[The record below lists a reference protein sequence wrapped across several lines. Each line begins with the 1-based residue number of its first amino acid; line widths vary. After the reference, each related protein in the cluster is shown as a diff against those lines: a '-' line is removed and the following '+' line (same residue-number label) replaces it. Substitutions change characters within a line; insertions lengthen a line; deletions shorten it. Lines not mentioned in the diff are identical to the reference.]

1 MHLKIDGRYMKQG
14 WLIVNEYLD
23 TEKFL
28 EIRKLFL
35 SGAEKKNVKL
45 TVYTNADF
53 AVDLSGAVVKS
64 RAFDEGEPEFI
75 IFYDKDITLAAALEK
90 MGYRLYNSA
99 DAISV
104 CDSKVKT
111 AERIAKYN
119 LNCRGDEAKILMPKT
134 YKVPFSYENIGIKD
148 SYSFEFLE
156 FVERDLGGTCSIGG
170 STFCNDERGGECG
183 TEDRTLACAYPI
195 VIKESNSSFGMGV
208 HLAGSREEAVKL
220 ICEYG
225 NKECIIQEYL
235 SYSSGRDYRLQMVS
249 DKCVC
254 AMMRSNENDFRANIT
269 NGGKMSEYKPTDEDL
284 SLARNVMKCLKL
296 DFAGIDIMHD
306 KSGRA
311 VFLEA
316 NSNAHFKNIYDLTGI
331 NTAEKM
337 IEYIVAKD

>member
-1 MHLKIDGRYMKQG
+1 MKQG

-75 IFYDKDITLAAALEK
+75 IFYDKDIALASALEK

-99 DAISV
+99 DAIDV

-111 AERIAKYN
+111 ATRISEYN
-119 LNCRGDEAKILMPKT
+119 LNCKDDEAKILMPKT
-134 YKVPFSYENIGIKD
+134 YKVPFTYENIGIKD
-148 SYSFEFLE
+148 SYSFDFLDY
-156 FVERDLGGTCSIGG
+156 VEKDLC
-170 STFCNDERGGECG
+170 EAGEG
-183 TEDRTLACAYPI
+183 ALSDAYPM

-331 NTAEKM
+331 NAAEKM
-337 IEYIVAKD
+337 IEYIVGKV

>member
-1 MHLKIDGRYMKQG
+1 MKQG

-64 RAFDEGEPEFI
+64 RAFDEGEPQFI
-75 IFYDKDITLAAALEK
+75 IFYDKDIALAAALEK

-99 DAISV
+99 DAIDV

-111 AERIAKYN
+111 ATRISEYN

-134 YKVPFSYENIGIKD
+134 YKVPFTYENIGIKD
-148 SYSFEFLE
+148 SYSFDFLDY
-156 FVERDLGGTCSIGG
+156 VEKDLCEAGEGTLS
-170 STFCNDERGGECG
+170 D
-183 TEDRTLACAYPI
+183 AYPM

-208 HLAGSREEAVKL
+208 HLAGSREEAIKL

-331 NTAEKM
+331 NAAEKM
-337 IEYIVAKD
+337 IEYIVGKAE

>member
-1 MHLKIDGRYMKQG
+1 MRQG

-64 RAFDEGEPEFI
+64 RAFYEGEPEFI
-75 IFYDKDITLAAALEK
+75 IFYDKDIALASALEK

-99 DAISV
+99 DAIDV

-111 AERIAKYN
+111 ATRISEYN

-134 YKVPFSYENIGIKD
+134 YKVPFTYENIGIKD
-148 SYSFEFLE
+148 SYSFDFLE
-156 FVERDLGGTCSIGG
+156 YVEKDLC
-170 STFCNDERGGECG
+170 EAGEG
-183 TEDRTLACAYPI
+183 VLSDAYPM

-331 NTAEKM
+331 NAAEKM
-337 IEYIVAKD
+337 IEYIVGKAE

>member
-1 MHLKIDGRYMKQG
+1 MHLKTDGRYMKQG

-53 AVDLSGAVVKS
+53 AVDLSDAVVNS
-64 RAFDEGEPEFI
+64 RAFDESEPQFI
-75 IFYDKDITLAAALEK
+75 IFYDKDITLARALEK

-111 AERIAKYN
+111 AERIAEYN
-119 LNCRGDEAKILMPKT
+119 LNCRGDEAKILMPRT
-134 YKVPFSYENIGIKD
+134 YKVPFTYENIGIKD
-148 SYSFEFLE
+148 SYSFYFLE
-156 FVERDLGGTCSIGG
+156 YVEKDLCEAGEGTLS
-170 STFCNDERGGECG
+170 D
-183 TEDRTLACAYPI
+183 AYPM

-331 NTAEKM
+331 NAAEKM
-337 IEYIVAKD
+337 IEYIVGKAE

>member
-1 MHLKIDGRYMKQG
+1 MHLKTDGRYMKQG

-53 AVDLSGAVVKS
+53 VVDLSGAVVKS
-64 RAFDEGEPEFI
+64 RAFYEGEPEFI
-75 IFYDKDITLAAALEK
+75 IFYDKDIALASALEK

-99 DAISV
+99 DAIDV

-111 AERIAKYN
+111 ATRISEYN

-134 YKVPFSYENIGIKD
+134 YKVPFTYENIGIKD
-148 SYSFEFLE
+148 SYSFDFLDY
-156 FVERDLGGTCSIGG
+156 VEKDLC
-170 STFCNDERGGECG
+170 EAGEG
-183 TEDRTLACAYPI
+183 ALSDAYPM

-225 NKECIIQEYL
+225 NKECIIQEYI

-284 SLARNVMKCLKL
+284 SLARSVMKCLKL

-306 KSGRA
+306 KSGRT

-331 NTAEKM
+331 NAAEKM
-337 IEYIVAKD
+337 IEYIVGKAE

>member
-75 IFYDKDITLAAALEK
+75 IFYDKDIALAAALEK

-99 DAISV
+99 DAIDV

-111 AERIAKYN
+111 ATRISEYN
-119 LNCRGDEAKILMPKT
+119 LNCRGGEAKILMPKT
-134 YKVPFSYENIGIKD
+134 YKVPFTYENIGIKD
-148 SYSFEFLE
+148 SYSFDFLDY
-156 FVERDLGGTCSIGG
+156 VEKDLCEA
-170 STFCNDERGGECG
+170 DEGALSG
-183 TEDRTLACAYPI
+183 AYPM

-235 SYSSGRDYRLQMVS
+235 SYSSGRDLRLQMVS

-331 NTAEKM
+331 NAAEKM

>member
-99 DAISV
+99 DAIDV

-111 AERIAKYN
+111 AEKIAEYN
-119 LNCRGDEAKILMPKT
+119 LNCKDDEAKILMPKT
-134 YKVPFSYENIGIKD
+134 YKVPFTYENIGIKD
-148 SYSFEFLE
+148 SYSFDFLDY
-156 FVERDLGGTCSIGG
+156 VEKDLC
-170 STFCNDERGGECG
+170 EAGEG
-183 TEDRTLACAYPI
+183 ALSGAYPM

-284 SLARNVMKCLKL
+284 TLARNVMKCLKL

-331 NTAEKM
+331 NAAEKM
-337 IEYIVAKD
+337 IEYIVVKD

>member
-1 MHLKIDGRYMKQG
+1 MHLKTDGRYMKQG

-64 RAFDEGEPEFI
+64 RAFDEGEPQFI
-75 IFYDKDITLAAALEK
+75 IFYDKDIALASALEK

-99 DAISV
+99 DAIDV

-111 AERIAKYN
+111 ATRISEYN
-119 LNCRGDEAKILMPKT
+119 LNCKDDEAKILMPKT
-134 YKVPFSYENIGIKD
+134 YKVPFTYENIGIKD
-148 SYSFEFLE
+148 SYSFDFLE
-156 FVERDLGGTCSIGG
+156 YVEKDLC
-170 STFCNDERGGECG
+170 EAGEG
-183 TEDRTLACAYPI
+183 ALSDAYPM

-331 NTAEKM
+331 NAAEKM

>member
-53 AVDLSGAVVKS
+53 VVDLSDAVVKS

-99 DAISV
+99 DAIDV

-111 AERIAKYN
+111 AEKIAEYN
-119 LNCRGDEAKILMPKT
+119 LNCKDDEAKILMPKT
-134 YKVPFSYENIGIKD
+134 YKVPFTYENIGIKD
-148 SYSFEFLE
+148 SYSFDFLDY
-156 FVERDLGGTCSIGG
+156 VEKDLCEAGK
-170 STFCNDERGGECG
+170 GELSG
-183 TEDRTLACAYPI
+183 AYPM

-331 NTAEKM
+331 NAAEKM

>member
-1 MHLKIDGRYMKQG
+1 MHLKTDGRYMKQG

-75 IFYDKDITLAAALEK
+75 IFYDKDIALASALEK

-99 DAISV
+99 DAIDV

-111 AERIAKYN
+111 AEKIAEYN
-119 LNCRGDEAKILMPKT
+119 LNCKDDEAKILMPKT
-134 YKVPFSYENIGIKD
+134 YKVPFTYENIGIKD
-148 SYSFEFLE
+148 SYSFDFLDY
-156 FVERDLGGTCSIGG
+156 VEKDLCEAGEGTLS
-170 STFCNDERGGECG
+170 D
-183 TEDRTLACAYPI
+183 AYPM

-208 HLAGSREEAVKL
+208 HLATSREEAVKL

-331 NTAEKM
+331 NAAEKM
-337 IEYIVAKD
+337 IEYIVGKAE

>member
-99 DAISV
+99 DAIDV

-111 AERIAKYN
+111 AEKIAEYN
-119 LNCRGDEAKILMPKT
+119 LNCKDDEAKILMPKT
-134 YKVPFSYENIGIKD
+134 YKVPFTYENIGIKD
-148 SYSFEFLE
+148 SYSFDFLDY
-156 FVERDLGGTCSIGG
+156 VEKDLCEAEKGALSG
-170 STFCNDERGGECG
+170 
-183 TEDRTLACAYPI
+183 AYPM

-331 NTAEKM
+331 NAAEKM

>member
-1 MHLKIDGRYMKQG
+1 MHLKTDGRYMKQG

-64 RAFDEGEPEFI
+64 RAFDEGEPQFI
-75 IFYDKDITLAAALEK
+75 IFYDKDIALAAALEK

-99 DAISV
+99 DAIDV

-111 AERIAKYN
+111 AEKIAEYN
-119 LNCRGDEAKILMPKT
+119 LNCKDDEAKILMPKT

-148 SYSFEFLE
+148 SYSFDFLE
-156 FVERDLGGTCSIGG
+156 YVEKDLCEAGKGALSG
-170 STFCNDERGGECG
+170 
-183 TEDRTLACAYPI
+183 AYPM

-235 SYSSGRDYRLQMVS
+235 SYSSGSDYRLQMVS

-284 SLARNVMKCLKL
+284 TLARNVMKCLKL

-306 KSGRA
+306 KSGRT

-331 NTAEKM
+331 NAAEKM
-337 IEYIVAKD
+337 IEYIVGKAE

>member
-1 MHLKIDGRYMKQG
+1 MHLKTDGRYMKQG

-64 RAFDEGEPEFI
+64 RAFDEGEPQFI
-75 IFYDKDITLAAALEK
+75 IFYDKDITLASALEK

-99 DAISV
+99 DAIDV

-111 AERIAKYN
+111 ATRISEYN
-119 LNCRGDEAKILMPKT
+119 LNCRGDEDKILMPKT

-148 SYSFEFLE
+148 SYSFDFIDY
-156 FVERDLGGTCSIGG
+156 VEKDLSEAEKGALS
-170 STFCNDERGGECG
+170 D
-183 TEDRTLACAYPI
+183 AYPM

-208 HLAGSREEAVKL
+208 HLAGSREEAIKL

-225 NKECIIQEYL
+225 NKECIIQEYI

-306 KSGRA
+306 KSGRT

-331 NTAEKM
+331 NAAEKM
-337 IEYIVAKD
+337 IEYIVGKV

>member
-1 MHLKIDGRYMKQG
+1 MKQG

-75 IFYDKDITLAAALEK
+75 IFYDKDIALASALEK

-99 DAISV
+99 DAIDV

-111 AERIAKYN
+111 ATRISEYN

-134 YKVPFSYENIGIKD
+134 YKVPFTYENIGIKD
-148 SYSFEFLE
+148 SYSFDFLDY
-156 FVERDLGGTCSIGG
+156 VEKDLC
-170 STFCNDERGGECG
+170 EAGEG
-183 TEDRTLACAYPI
+183 ALSGAYPM

-306 KSGRA
+306 KSGRT

-331 NTAEKM
+331 NAAEKM
-337 IEYIVAKD
+337 IEYIVGKAE

>member
-64 RAFDEGEPEFI
+64 RAFDESEPQFI

-99 DAISV
+99 DAIDV

-111 AERIAKYN
+111 AEKIAEYN
-119 LNCRGDEAKILMPKT
+119 LNCKDDEAKILMPKT
-134 YKVPFSYENIGIKD
+134 YKVPFTYENIGIKD
-148 SYSFEFLE
+148 SYSFDFLE
-156 FVERDLGGTCSIGG
+156 YVEKDLCEAGK
-170 STFCNDERGGECG
+170 GELSG
-183 TEDRTLACAYPI
+183 AYPM

-331 NTAEKM
+331 NAAEKM

>member
-1 MHLKIDGRYMKQG
+1 MHLKTDGRYMKQG

-75 IFYDKDITLAAALEK
+75 IFYDKDIALASALEK

-99 DAISV
+99 DAIDV

-111 AERIAKYN
+111 ATRISEYN
-119 LNCRGDEAKILMPKT
+119 LNCKDDEAKILMPRT

-148 SYSFEFLE
+148 SYSFDFLDY
-156 FVERDLGGTCSIGG
+156 VEKDLC
-170 STFCNDERGGECG
+170 EAGEG
-183 TEDRTLACAYPI
+183 ALSGAYPM

-331 NTAEKM
+331 NAAEKM
-337 IEYIVAKD
+337 IEYIVGKAE

>member
-1 MHLKIDGRYMKQG
+1 MHLKTDGRYMKQG

-111 AERIAKYN
+111 AEKIAEYN
-119 LNCRGDEAKILMPKT
+119 LNCKDDEAKILMPKT
-134 YKVPFSYENIGIKD
+134 YKVPFTYENIGIKD
-148 SYSFEFLE
+148 SYSFDFLE
-156 FVERDLGGTCSIGG
+156 YVEKDLC
-170 STFCNDERGGECG
+170 EAGEG
-183 TEDRTLACAYPI
+183 ALSDAYPMI
-195 VIKESNSSFGMGV
+195 IKESNSSFGMGV
-208 HLAGSREEAVKL
+208 HLATSREEAVKL

-235 SYSSGRDYRLQMVS
+235 SYSSGRDYRLQMAS

-331 NTAEKM
+331 NAAEKM

>member
-1 MHLKIDGRYMKQG
+1 MKQG

-64 RAFDEGEPEFI
+64 RAFDEGEPQFI
-75 IFYDKDITLAAALEK
+75 IFYDKDIALASALEK

-99 DAISV
+99 DAIDV

-111 AERIAKYN
+111 ATRISEYN
-119 LNCRGDEAKILMPKT
+119 LNCKDDEAKILMPKT
-134 YKVPFSYENIGIKD
+134 YKVPFTYENIGIKD
-148 SYSFEFLE
+148 SYSFDFLDY
-156 FVERDLGGTCSIGG
+156 VEKDLC
-170 STFCNDERGGECG
+170 EAGEG
-183 TEDRTLACAYPI
+183 ALSDAYPMI
-195 VIKESNSSFGMGV
+195 IKESNSSFGMGV

-331 NTAEKM
+331 NAAEKM
-337 IEYIVAKD
+337 IEYIVGKV

>member
-1 MHLKIDGRYMKQG
+1 MKQG

-99 DAISV
+99 DAIDV

-111 AERIAKYN
+111 AEKIAEYN
-119 LNCRGDEAKILMPKT
+119 LNCKDDEAKILMPKT
-134 YKVPFSYENIGIKD
+134 YKVPFTYENIGIKD
-148 SYSFEFLE
+148 SYSFDFLE
-156 FVERDLGGTCSIGG
+156 YVEKDLC
-170 STFCNDERGGECG
+170 EAGEG
-183 TEDRTLACAYPI
+183 ALSDAYPM

-284 SLARNVMKCLKL
+284 ALARNVMKCLKL

-331 NTAEKM
+331 NAAEKM
-337 IEYIVAKD
+337 IGYIVGKV

>member
-1 MHLKIDGRYMKQG
+1 MVGYMKQG

-99 DAISV
+99 DAIDV

-111 AERIAKYN
+111 ATRISEYN
-119 LNCRGDEAKILMPKT
+119 LNCKDDEAKILMPKT
-134 YKVPFSYENIGIKD
+134 YKVPFTYENIGIKD
-148 SYSFEFLE
+148 SYSFDFLE
-156 FVERDLGGTCSIGG
+156 YVEKDLC
-170 STFCNDERGGECG
+170 EAGEG
-183 TEDRTLACAYPI
+183 ALSGAYPM

>member
-75 IFYDKDITLAAALEK
+75 IFYDKDIALAAALEK

-99 DAISV
+99 DAIDV

-111 AERIAKYN
+111 AEKIAEYN
-119 LNCRGDEAKILMPKT
+119 LNCKDDEAKILMPKT
-134 YKVPFSYENIGIKD
+134 YKVPFTYENIGIKD
-148 SYSFEFLE
+148 SYSFDFLDY
-156 FVERDLGGTCSIGG
+156 VEKDLC
-170 STFCNDERGGECG
+170 EAGEG
-183 TEDRTLACAYPI
+183 ALSDAYPM

-331 NTAEKM
+331 NAAEKM

>member
-1 MHLKIDGRYMKQG
+1 MHLKTDGRYMKQG

-53 AVDLSGAVVKS
+53 VVNLSDVTVKS

-99 DAISV
+99 DAIDV

-111 AERIAKYN
+111 ATRISEYN
-119 LNCRGDEAKILMPKT
+119 LNCKDDEAKILMPKT
-134 YKVPFSYENIGIKD
+134 YKVPFTYENIGIKD
-148 SYSFEFLE
+148 SYSFDFLDY
-156 FVERDLGGTCSIGG
+156 VEKDLCEAGK
-170 STFCNDERGGECG
+170 GELSG
-183 TEDRTLACAYPI
+183 AYPM

>member
-1 MHLKIDGRYMKQG
+1 MRQG

-99 DAISV
+99 DAIDV

-111 AERIAKYN
+111 ATRISEYN
-119 LNCRGDEAKILMPKT
+119 LNCKDDEAKILMPKT
-134 YKVPFSYENIGIKD
+134 YKVPFTYENIGIKD
-148 SYSFEFLE
+148 SYSFDFLDY
-156 FVERDLGGTCSIGG
+156 VEKDLC
-170 STFCNDERGGECG
+170 EAGEG
-183 TEDRTLACAYPI
+183 ALSGAYPM

-331 NTAEKM
+331 NAAEKM
-337 IEYIVAKD
+337 IEYIVGKV

>member
-1 MHLKIDGRYMKQG
+1 MHLKTDGRYMKQG

-75 IFYDKDITLAAALEK
+75 IFYGKDITLAAALEK

-99 DAISV
+99 DAIDV

-111 AERIAKYN
+111 ATRISEYN
-119 LNCRGDEAKILMPKT
+119 LNCKDDEAKILMPKT
-134 YKVPFSYENIGIKD
+134 YKVPFTYENIGIKD
-148 SYSFEFLE
+148 SYSFDFLDY
-156 FVERDLGGTCSIGG
+156 VEKDLC
-170 STFCNDERGGECG
+170 EAGEG
-183 TEDRTLACAYPI
+183 ALSGAYPM

-306 KSGRA
+306 KSGRT

-331 NTAEKM
+331 NAAEKM
-337 IEYIVAKD
+337 IEYIVGKAE

>member
-1 MHLKIDGRYMKQG
+1 MHLKTDGRYMKQG

-75 IFYDKDITLAAALEK
+75 IFYDKDIALASALEK

-99 DAISV
+99 DAIDV

-111 AERIAKYN
+111 ATRISEYN
-119 LNCRGDEAKILMPKT
+119 LNCKDDEAKILMPKT
-134 YKVPFSYENIGIKD
+134 YKVPFTYENIGIKD
-148 SYSFEFLE
+148 SYSFDFLDY
-156 FVERDLGGTCSIGG
+156 VEKDLC
-170 STFCNDERGGECG
+170 EAGEG
-183 TEDRTLACAYPI
+183 ALSGAYPM

-225 NKECIIQEYL
+225 NKECLIQEYI

-331 NTAEKM
+331 NAAEKM
-337 IEYIVAKD
+337 IEYIVGKAE

>member
-1 MHLKIDGRYMKQG
+1 MHLKTDGRYMKQG

-75 IFYDKDITLAAALEK
+75 IFYDKDITLADVLQK

-99 DAISV
+99 DAIDV

-111 AERIAKYN
+111 ATRISEYN
-119 LNCRGDEAKILMPKT
+119 LNCRDDEAKILMPKT
-134 YKVPFSYENIGIKD
+134 YKVPFTYENIGIKD
-148 SYSFEFLE
+148 SYSFDFLDY
-156 FVERDLGGTCSIGG
+156 VEKDLC
-170 STFCNDERGGECG
+170 EAGEG
-183 TEDRTLACAYPI
+183 ALSGAYPM

-225 NKECIIQEYL
+225 NKECLIQEYI

-284 SLARNVMKCLKL
+284 SLARSVMKCLKL

-306 KSGRA
+306 KSGRT

-331 NTAEKM
+331 NAAEKM
-337 IEYIVAKD
+337 IEYIVGKAE

>member
-75 IFYDKDITLAAALEK
+75 IFYDKDIALAAALEK

-99 DAISV
+99 DAIDV

-111 AERIAKYN
+111 ATRISEYN
-119 LNCRGDEAKILMPKT
+119 LNCKDDEAKILMPKT
-134 YKVPFSYENIGIKD
+134 YKVPFTYENIGIKD
-148 SYSFEFLE
+148 SYSFDFLDY
-156 FVERDLGGTCSIGG
+156 VEKDLC
-170 STFCNDERGGECG
+170 EAGEG
-183 TEDRTLACAYPI
+183 ELSGAYPM

-331 NTAEKM
+331 NAAEKM

>member
-1 MHLKIDGRYMKQG
+1 MKQG

-99 DAISV
+99 DAIDV

-111 AERIAKYN
+111 AEKIAEYN
-119 LNCRGDEAKILMPKT
+119 LNCKDDEAKILMPKT
-134 YKVPFSYENIGIKD
+134 YKVPFTYENIGIKD
-148 SYSFEFLE
+148 SYSFDFLDY
-156 FVERDLGGTCSIGG
+156 VEKDLC
-170 STFCNDERGGECG
+170 EAGEG
-183 TEDRTLACAYPI
+183 ALSGAYPM

-225 NKECIIQEYL
+225 NKECLLQEYI

-331 NTAEKM
+331 NAAEKM
-337 IEYIVAKD
+337 IEYIVGKAE

>member
-99 DAISV
+99 DAIDV

-111 AERIAKYN
+111 AEKIAEYN
-119 LNCRGDEAKILMPKT
+119 LNCKDDEAKILMPKT
-134 YKVPFSYENIGIKD
+134 YKVPFTYENIGIKD
-148 SYSFEFLE
+148 SYSFDFLDY
-156 FVERDLGGTCSIGG
+156 VEKDLC
-170 STFCNDERGGECG
+170 EAGEG
-183 TEDRTLACAYPI
+183 ALSDAYPM

-331 NTAEKM
+331 NAAEKM

>member
-1 MHLKIDGRYMKQG
+1 MRQG

-99 DAISV
+99 DAIDV

-111 AERIAKYN
+111 ATRISEYN

-134 YKVPFSYENIGIKD
+134 YKVPFTYENIGIKD
-148 SYSFEFLE
+148 SYSFDFLDY
-156 FVERDLGGTCSIGG
+156 VEKDLC
-170 STFCNDERGGECG
+170 EAGEG
-183 TEDRTLACAYPI
+183 ALSGAYPM

-331 NTAEKM
+331 NAAEKM

>member
-1 MHLKIDGRYMKQG
+1 MKQG

-75 IFYDKDITLAAALEK
+75 IFYDKDIALASALEK

-99 DAISV
+99 DAIDV

-111 AERIAKYN
+111 ATRISEYN

-134 YKVPFSYENIGIKD
+134 YKVPFTYENIGIKD
-148 SYSFEFLE
+148 SYSFDFLDY
-156 FVERDLGGTCSIGG
+156 VEKDLC
-170 STFCNDERGGECG
+170 EAGEG
-183 TEDRTLACAYPI
+183 ALSGAYPM

-331 NTAEKM
+331 NAAEKM
-337 IEYIVAKD
+337 IEYIVGKAE

>member
-64 RAFDEGEPEFI
+64 RAFDEGEPQFI

-99 DAISV
+99 DAIDV

-111 AERIAKYN
+111 AEKIAEYN
-119 LNCRGDEAKILMPKT
+119 LNCKDDEAKILMPKT
-134 YKVPFSYENIGIKD
+134 YKVPFTYENIGIKD
-148 SYSFEFLE
+148 SYSFDFLE
-156 FVERDLGGTCSIGG
+156 YVEKDLC
-170 STFCNDERGGECG
+170 EAGEG
-183 TEDRTLACAYPI
+183 ALSGAYPM

-331 NTAEKM
+331 NAAEKM

>member
-75 IFYDKDITLAAALEK
+75 IFYDKDITLASALEK

-99 DAISV
+99 DAIDV

-111 AERIAKYN
+111 AEKIAEYN
-119 LNCRGDEAKILMPKT
+119 LNCKDDEAKILMPKT
-134 YKVPFSYENIGIKD
+134 YKVPFTYENIGIKD
-148 SYSFEFLE
+148 SYSFDFLDY
-156 FVERDLGGTCSIGG
+156 VEKDLC
-170 STFCNDERGGECG
+170 EAGEG
-183 TEDRTLACAYPI
+183 ELSGAYPM

-208 HLAGSREEAVKL
+208 HLATSREEAVKL

-331 NTAEKM
+331 NAAEKM

>member
-64 RAFDEGEPEFI
+64 RAFDEGEPEFF
-75 IFYDKDITLAAALEK
+75 IFYDKDITLASALEK

-99 DAISV
+99 DAIDV

-111 AERIAKYN
+111 AEKIAEYN
-119 LNCRGDEAKILMPKT
+119 LNCKDDEAKILMPKT
-134 YKVPFSYENIGIKD
+134 YKVPFTYENIGIKD
-148 SYSFEFLE
+148 SYSFDFLE
-156 FVERDLGGTCSIGG
+156 YVEKDLC
-170 STFCNDERGGECG
+170 EAGEG
-183 TEDRTLACAYPI
+183 ALSGAYPM

-284 SLARNVMKCLKL
+284 ILARNVMKCLKL

-306 KSGRA
+306 KSGRT

-331 NTAEKM
+331 NAAEKM

>member
-1 MHLKIDGRYMKQG
+1 MHLKTDGRYMKQG

-99 DAISV
+99 DAIDV

-111 AERIAKYN
+111 AEKIAEYN
-119 LNCRGDEAKILMPKT
+119 LNCKDDEAKILMPKT
-134 YKVPFSYENIGIKD
+134 YKVPFTYENIGIKD
-148 SYSFEFLE
+148 SYSFDFLDY
-156 FVERDLGGTCSIGG
+156 VEKDLCEAGK
-170 STFCNDERGGECG
+170 GELSG
-183 TEDRTLACAYPI
+183 AYPM

>member
-35 SGAEKKNVKL
+35 SGTEKKNVKL

-64 RAFDEGEPEFI
+64 RAFDESEPQFI

-99 DAISV
+99 DAIDV

-111 AERIAKYN
+111 AEKIAEYN
-119 LNCRGDEAKILMPKT
+119 LNCKDDEAKILMPKT
-134 YKVPFSYENIGIKD
+134 YKVPFTYENIGIKD
-148 SYSFEFLE
+148 SYSFDFLE
-156 FVERDLGGTCSIGG
+156 YVEKDLCEAEKGALSG
-170 STFCNDERGGECG
+170 
-183 TEDRTLACAYPI
+183 AYPMI
-195 VIKESNSSFGMGV
+195 IKESNSSFGMGV

-284 SLARNVMKCLKL
+284 ALARNVMKCLKL

-331 NTAEKM
+331 NAAEKM
-337 IEYIVAKD
+337 IEYIVGKV

>member
-1 MHLKIDGRYMKQG
+1 MHLKTDGRYMKQG

-53 AVDLSGAVVKS
+53 AVDLSDAVVNS
-64 RAFDEGEPEFI
+64 RAFDESEPQFI
-75 IFYDKDITLAAALEK
+75 IFYDKDITLARALEK

-111 AERIAKYN
+111 AEKIAEYN
-119 LNCRGDEAKILMPKT
+119 LNCKDDEAKILMPKT
-134 YKVPFSYENIGIKD
+134 YKVPFTYENIGIKD
-148 SYSFEFLE
+148 SYSFYFLE
-156 FVERDLGGTCSIGG
+156 YVEKDLCEAGEGTLS
-170 STFCNDERGGECG
+170 D
-183 TEDRTLACAYPI
+183 AYPM

-331 NTAEKM
+331 NAAEKM
-337 IEYIVAKD
+337 IEYIVGKAK

>member
-1 MHLKIDGRYMKQG
+1 MKQG

-64 RAFDEGEPEFI
+64 RAFDEGEPQFI
-75 IFYDKDITLAAALEK
+75 IFYDKDITLASALEK

-99 DAISV
+99 DAIDV

-111 AERIAKYN
+111 ATRISEYN
-119 LNCRGDEAKILMPKT
+119 LNCKDDEAKILMPKT
-134 YKVPFSYENIGIKD
+134 YKVPFTYENIGIKD
-148 SYSFEFLE
+148 SYSFDFLE
-156 FVERDLGGTCSIGG
+156 YVEKDLCEAGKGALSG
-170 STFCNDERGGECG
+170 
-183 TEDRTLACAYPI
+183 AYPM

-225 NKECIIQEYL
+225 NKECLIQEYL

-331 NTAEKM
+331 NAAEKM
-337 IEYIVAKD
+337 IEYIVGKAE

>member
-1 MHLKIDGRYMKQG
+1 MKQG

-75 IFYDKDITLAAALEK
+75 IFYDKDIALAAALEK

-99 DAISV
+99 DAIDV

-111 AERIAKYN
+111 ATRISEYN

-134 YKVPFSYENIGIKD
+134 YKVPFTYENIGIKD
-148 SYSFEFLE
+148 SYSFDFLDY
-156 FVERDLGGTCSIGG
+156 VEKDLC
-170 STFCNDERGGECG
+170 EAGEG
-183 TEDRTLACAYPI
+183 ALSDAYPMI
-195 VIKESNSSFGMGV
+195 IKESNSSFGMGV

-331 NTAEKM
+331 NAAEKM
-337 IEYIVAKD
+337 IEYIVGKV

>member
-1 MHLKIDGRYMKQG
+1 MKQG

-64 RAFDEGEPEFI
+64 RAFDEGEPQFI

-99 DAISV
+99 DAIDV

-111 AERIAKYN
+111 ATRISEYN
-119 LNCRGDEAKILMPKT
+119 LNCKDDEAKILMPKT
-134 YKVPFSYENIGIKD
+134 YKVPFTYENIGIKD
-148 SYSFEFLE
+148 SYSFDFLDY
-156 FVERDLGGTCSIGG
+156 VEKDLC
-170 STFCNDERGGECG
+170 EAGEG
-183 TEDRTLACAYPI
+183 ALSGAYPM

-269 NGGKMSEYKPTDEDL
+269 NGGKMSKYKPTDEDL

-331 NTAEKM
+331 NAAEKM
-337 IEYIVAKD
+337 IEYIVGKAE